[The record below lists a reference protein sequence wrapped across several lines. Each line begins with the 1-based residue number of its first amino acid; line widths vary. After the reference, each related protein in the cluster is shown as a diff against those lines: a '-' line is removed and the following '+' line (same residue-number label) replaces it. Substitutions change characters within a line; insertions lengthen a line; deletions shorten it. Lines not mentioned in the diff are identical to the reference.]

1 MRGIEIP
8 AFFDFV
14 DGRIKVF
21 CMPLIRRSDVVMQ
34 DFRPCLVII
43 NLDKAKVLKVSDVF
57 QNDIAGEMSIWNI
70 LIL

>member
-14 DGRIKVF
+14 DGRMKVF

-43 NLDKAKVLKVSDVF
+43 NLDKAKVLMYTTLRRAMF
-57 QNDIAGEMSIWNI
+57 PRRCRN
-70 LIL
+70 